1 MERFGISR
9 VFAATASGI
18 LIWMIGLTTVLSFN
32 VLAEVSPG
40 GRTIAEWLLDLTGRV
55 LFPLTTLGLCIYV
68 SRMLPKALVAELW
81 GVEPTDRRYRVWHWM
96 MRYPARIGII
106 IVLIDALGIGQRL
119 VALWT
124 HP

>member
-1 MERFGISR
+1 M
-9 VFAATASGI
+9 
-18 LIWMIGLTTVLSFN
+18 LIEID
-32 VLAEVSPG
+32 A
-40 GRTIAEWLLDLTGRV
+40 
-55 LFPLTTLGLCIYV
+55 
-68 SRMLPKALVAELW
+68 VAC
-81 GVEPTDRRYRVWHWM
+81 HWM